1 MEVKNLSTE
10 FITDQGMVKA
20 VRDVSFQVEQGEV
33 LGAVEMDEEILDI
46 SAAGNYV
53 SVLFDDRVVIYT
65 RKMEFYA
72 EHELSRITHIFQQ
85 DDGTVLAVGD
95 TKAFLVMP

>member
-1 MEVKNLSTE
+1 
-10 FITDQGMVKA
+10 
-20 VRDVSFQVEQGEV
+20 
-33 LGAVEMDEEILDI
+33 MDEEILDI

-72 EHELSRITHIFQQ
+72 EHEVNRATHIFQQ
-85 DDGTVLAVGD
+85 EDGSVLAVGD
-95 TKAFLVMP
+95 TKAVLVMP